1 MSQLEQYKQR
11 ATQLNESIMQ
21 KQSVALEKLSGR
33 GDVMK
38 NLVQGYVRNVEV
50 VIDVTDLLKSYTTF
64 ATEILNYM
72 TTFEQ
77 SLGTVTVNDLKELKE
92 KTGEKIKQLEVR
104 YKESLATLQTLIPGK
119 IGPDVPSN
127 YDAVKSAFVGGKKA
141 LNLTTNKPKHSR
153 KTAVKVTK
161 SKSIKR
167 A

>member
-1 MSQLEQYKQR
+1 MSQMGQLDQYRQR

-38 NLVQGYVRNVEV
+38 NLVTGYVRNVEV

-104 YKESLATLQTLIPGK
+104 YKESLATLQTLIPNRVTDL
-119 IGPDVPSN
+119 PAN
-127 YDAVKSAFVGGKKA
+127 YDAVKSVFVGGK
-141 LNLTTNKPKHSR
+141 NNNKNNNKNN
-153 KTAVKVTK
+153 K
-161 SKSIKR
+161 SKMKSSE
-167 A
+167 